1 MRPDDGAA
9 DLVLR
14 PGQRPD
20 HVDRERLVRSDAPEQ
35 DLSLAGLRVERPAAV
50 LRDDRNRE
58 RPVLGPDIEDAPA
71 GLLRQPVHLAVL
83 GEEPPPIEIVLRGVA
98 GGEDPLIASE
108 DLRERCFVLRLDG
121 SEERLHRRVHGGE
134 GAQADVVRVG
144 RHPYAVA
151 STSASVNRFIDVLR
165 LRGIRHHGN
174 RRLRIR
180 RRGTH
185 GRRCSIARA
194 PSWRRCSLHGRIRLP
209 FGCRDRGKR
218 CRERAV
224 GLAPLAT
231 AGKCRLCH
239 SLRERISDTCC
250 LIRQTGLLDFYSS
263 ESMSVRHER
272 RGLCARRP
280 KIRAGLLTAQWR
292 RRARAPA
299 EPARAESSPPGAAAT
314 WS

>member
-144 RHPYAVA
+144 RHPVCRCQHQCLSESVHRRPPPAWNPPPWKPPPPNPPPWNPRPPMLDCPRAELEAV
-151 STSASVNRFIDVLR
+151 
-165 LRGIRHHGN
+165 
-174 RRLRIR
+174 
-180 RRGTH
+180 
-185 GRRCSIARA
+185 
-194 PSWRRCSLHGRIRLP
+194 LP
-209 FGCRDRGKR
+209 PWPNPFAIWMSRPRQALPR
-218 CRERAV
+218 
-224 GLAPLAT
+224 
-231 AGKCRLCH
+231 
-239 SLRERISDTCC
+239 TCC
-250 LIRQTGLLDFYSS
+250 
-263 ESMSVRHER
+263 
-272 RGLCARRP
+272 
-280 KIRAGLLTAQWR
+280 
-292 RRARAPA
+292 RARTSRNGREVPSVPLVA
-299 EPARAESSPPGAAAT
+299 
-314 WS
+314 